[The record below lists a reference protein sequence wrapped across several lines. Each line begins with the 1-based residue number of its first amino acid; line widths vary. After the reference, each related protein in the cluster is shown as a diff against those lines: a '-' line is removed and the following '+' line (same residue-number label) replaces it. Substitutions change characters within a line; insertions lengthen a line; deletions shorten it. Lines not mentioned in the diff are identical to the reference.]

1 MKNLSPEIFIYF
13 VVPIIAGIV
22 VTIFHK
28 PLQKFKDWA
37 FADENP
43 PPEKITFKIIERI
56 TETHSETDT
65 VYTPSVGINTK
76 NDVIT
81 MLIPQKEEQ
90 KITAYY
96 FILEDNSCTKFR
108 AEVSKKIWNAYENKE
123 TFSVLKKKNFFDKIV
138 YTHDNVKIILKKVGN

>member
-13 VVPIIAGIV
+13 VIPIIAGII

-56 TETHSETDT
+56 TETHSETNT
-65 VYTPSVGINTK
+65 VYKPSVGINTK

-90 KITAYY
+90 EITAYY

-108 AEVSKKIWNAYENKE
+108 AEVSKKNLECLREQRNIFRTEKE
-123 TFSVLKKKNFFDKIV
+123 KFL
-138 YTHDNVKIILKKVGN
+138 